1 VARGGVAPTGFRAG
15 FSLLRGNR
23 DFRRLFL
30 ASVISLGGDWFLFV
44 AITGLILETTGR
56 AIDVGLAILAQQAAF
71 FLSSPFAGVL
81 ADRLDRRKL
90 MIGCDLVR
98 VAICAA
104 FLLVGP
110 DTVWLAYPLLA
121 VLSVFSAPFD
131 PASSAAIPNL
141 VDAEDLATAN
151 ALSGSLWGT
160 MLAVGAAVGGV
171 VSTVFGR
178 DTAFVINAVSFAL
191 SALLLS
197 GIRRPFSEPR
207 EGDNDHP
214 KMVAAT
220 VEVVHY
226 ARRDRRV
233 FSLISVKG
241 GFGLAAGVLALIP
254 VFGVDVFHD
263 GDIGVGV
270 LMAARG
276 VGALV
281 GPFFGHRLSGPE
293 HRRLFR
299 VIGLAL
305 GVFGLSYVALGL
317 APALWVAAVVIFV
330 AHLGGGTQWALSTY
344 GLQVLVPDYIRGR
357 VFAVDFALITLSLG
371 ISSLI
376 ASAIAD
382 SAGPR
387 VAAFVLGGFAV
398 GWAGAW
404 WIFTRNVRRDTL
416 RQGVESAGSPADEFG
431 PPEPEAV
438 ALGDR

>member
-1 VARGGVAPTGFRAG
+1 M
-15 FSLLRGNR
+15 
-23 DFRRLFL
+23 
-30 ASVISLGGDWFLFV
+30 ISLGGDWFLFV

-56 AIDVGLAILAQQAAF
+56 AIDVGLAIFAQQAAF

-90 MIGCDLVR
+90 MIGCDVAR
-98 VAICAA
+98 VGICAA

-141 VDAEDLATAN
+141 VDPEDLPTAN

-178 DTAFVINAVSFAL
+178 DTAFVIDAVSFAF

-207 EGDNDHP
+207 EADQEHP

-220 VEVVHY
+220 AEVVHY

-254 VFGVDVFHD
+254 VFGVDVFRD

-305 GVFGLSYVALGL
+305 GVFGLSYMALGL
-317 APALWVAAVVIFV
+317 APAVWVAAIVIFV

-371 ISSLI
+371 ISSLV

-398 GWAGAW
+398 AWAGAW
-404 WIFTRNVRRDTL
+404 WIFTRNVRRATL
-416 RQGVESAGSPADEFG
+416 REGVDSPGSPADEFG

>member
-1 VARGGVAPTGFRAG
+1 MARGVANPNGFRAG
-15 FSLLRGNR
+15 FALLRRNR
-23 DFRRLFL
+23 DFRRLFV

-44 AITGLILETTGR
+44 AITGLILETTDS

-71 FLSSPFAGVL
+71 FLSSPIAGVL

-90 MIGCDLVR
+90 MVGCDLAR

-141 VDAEDLATAN
+141 VDPDDLPTAN

-178 DTAFVINAVSFAL
+178 DVAFIVNAVSFLL
-191 SALLLS
+191 SALLLA
-197 GIRRPFSEPR
+197 GIRRPFSEAR
-207 EGDNDHP
+207 EPDAEHP

-276 VGALV
+276 AGALV

-305 GVFGLSYVALGL
+305 GVFGLSYMALGL
-317 APALWVAAVVIFV
+317 APAVWVAAIVIFV

-371 ISSLI
+371 ISSLV
-376 ASAIAD
+376 ASVIAD
-382 SAGPR
+382 AAGPR

-398 GWAGAW
+398 AWAGAW
-404 WIFTRNVRRDTL
+404 WMFTGAVRRETL
-416 RQGVESAGSPADEFG
+416 RTGVETAGASTDEFG
-431 PPEPEAV
+431 PPEPDPV

>member
-1 VARGGVAPTGFRAG
+1 VNEVTDDGALLDRSLELATELRNGPQVAMRLLKRAVYNAAHLTFDQAGEDMRRVQPSAISTRARSTDRPHSARSARDLQPVAPGGVAPTGFRAG
-15 FSLLRGNR
+15 FSLLGRNR

-71 FLSSPFAGVL
+71 FLASPFAGVL

-141 VDAEDLATAN
+141 VDPEDLPTAN

-160 MLAVGAAVGGV
+160 MLAVGAAVGGI

-207 EGDNDHP
+207 EDDHDHP

-241 GFGLAAGVLALIP
+241 GFGLAAGAALIP

-263 GDIGVGV
+263 GVGVGC
-270 LMAARG
+270 
-276 VGALV
+276 
-281 GPFFGHRLSGPE
+281 
-293 HRRLFR
+293 
-299 VIGLAL
+299 
-305 GVFGLSYVALGL
+305 
-317 APALWVAAVVIFV
+317 
-330 AHLGGGTQWALSTY
+330 
-344 GLQVLVPDYIRGR
+344 
-357 VFAVDFALITLSLG
+357 
-371 ISSLI
+371 
-376 ASAIAD
+376 
-382 SAGPR
+382 
-387 VAAFVLGGFAV
+387 
-398 GWAGAW
+398 
-404 WIFTRNVRRDTL
+404 
-416 RQGVESAGSPADEFG
+416 
-431 PPEPEAV
+431 
-438 ALGDR
+438 

>member
-1 VARGGVAPTGFRAG
+1 
-15 FSLLRGNR
+15 
-23 DFRRLFL
+23 
-30 ASVISLGGDWFLFV
+30 
-44 AITGLILETTGR
+44 
-56 AIDVGLAILAQQAAF
+56 LAILAQQAAF
-71 FLSSPFAGVL
+71 FVSSPIAGVL

-90 MIGCDLVR
+90 MVGCDLAR

-121 VLSVFSAPFD
+121 ILSVFSAPFD

-141 VDAEDLATAN
+141 VDPDDLPTAN

-178 DTAFVINAVSFAL
+178 DTAFIVNAVSFLL
-191 SALLLS
+191 SALLLA

-207 EGDNDHP
+207 APDAAEHP

-233 FSLISVKG
+233 SALISVKG

-276 VGALV
+276 AGALV
-281 GPFFGHRLSGPE
+281 GPFFGHRLSGSE

-305 GVFGLSYVALGL
+305 GVFGLSYMALGL
-317 APALWVAAVVIFV
+317 APAVWVAAIVIFV

-371 ISSLI
+371 ISSLV
-376 ASAIAD
+376 ASVIAD
-382 SAGPR
+382 AAGPR

-398 GWAGAW
+398 AWAGAW
-404 WIFTRNVRRDTL
+404 WMFTRVVRRDTL
-416 RQGVESAGSPADEFG
+416 RTGVDPVGSASTADEFG
-431 PPEPEAV
+431 PPEPDPV